1 MVHGL
6 NQYIRRLFELLNKKE
21 VHYLDAI
28 SVDPEFAKWLFEVAA
43 KAHAHYQLPT
53 EDKKLLRDE

>member
-1 MVHGL
+1 MM
-6 NQYIRRLFELLNKKE
+6 NKKK
-21 VHYLDAI
+21 VHHLDAI

-53 EDKKLLRDE
+53 EDKKLLKDE